1 MKILNNTNEMVKYL
15 SEEEETM
22 LRQINLYIGCKV
34 ERGTEGQPWDID
46 PEEYYEVF
54 KGVKGTV
61 ISTGEVGVKNIYLK
75 GSDLLAGY
83 NNMENST
90 PIPFIL
96 KQLERNADSPVIGRL
111 WASINK

>member
-22 LRQINLYIGCKV
+22 LRQINFYIGCKV

-61 ISTGEVGVKNIYLK
+61 ISTGEVGVKNLYLK
-75 GSDLLAGY
+75 GSELLAGY
-83 NNMENST
+83 KNMDNST

-96 KQLERNADSPVIGRL
+96 KQLEINPDSKVVEKL
-111 WASINK
+111 WASTNR

>member
-22 LRQINLYIGCKV
+22 LRQINFYIGCKV

-46 PEEYYEVF
+46 PEEY
-54 KGVKGTV
+54 
-61 ISTGEVGVKNIYLK
+61 
-75 GSDLLAGY
+75 
-83 NNMENST
+83 NMENST